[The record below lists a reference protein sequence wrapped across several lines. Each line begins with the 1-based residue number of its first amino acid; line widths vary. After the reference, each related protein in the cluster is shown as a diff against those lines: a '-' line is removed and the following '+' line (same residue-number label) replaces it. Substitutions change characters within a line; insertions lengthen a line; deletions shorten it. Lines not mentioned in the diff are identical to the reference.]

1 MIRKV
6 RIKFICVNMLIV
18 ACMLILMF
26 GLLFYTIRKNI
37 VQDQI
42 TMMQRIAEDTGHDR
56 PFGRGS
62 ARVGLSFFYFTLEP
76 GPDGALYCQS
86 SSGFD
91 LEDEEDLQA
100 MYDRACA
107 DKEQT
112 GIFRDL
118 ELRYLRIQTPHGD
131 KVVFADIASEQA
143 TIRHLL
149 IEVIAVGIGSF
160 AIFLIISVLLS
171 KWAVKP
177 VDEAW
182 KQQKQFVADASHEL
196 KTPLAVIMAN
206 AELLQQPNHDDA
218 EKRRFSEN
226 IHEMSRQMRHLVE
239 SLLDL
244 ARLDSAQEP
253 PQTAELDFSA
263 LCEEAALPFEAVY
276 FERGLLLE
284 TEIDPGIRVQ
294 GVEQSLRQVVDIL
307 LDNAQKYSLPGTVT
321 LTLRQTNHNCILT
334 VSNPSPELSREEC
347 RNIFK
352 RFYRID
358 ESRTRSGSYGLG
370 LPIAESIVT
379 RFGGKIVCE
388 YAEGEARFTVTLP
401 TVCGK

>member
-1 MIRKV
+1 MIKKL
-6 RIKFICVNMLIV
+6 RIKFICVNLLFV
-18 ACMLILMF
+18 TCMLAILF
-26 GLLFYTIRKNI
+26 GTLTYFMDRTIARE
-37 VQDQI
+37 Q
-42 TMMQRIAEDTGHDR
+42 TAELHRLAVEPEKKVRPNGGNTGEEYVMSH
-56 PFGRGS
+56 
-62 ARVGLSFFYFTLEP
+62 FTLEYT
-76 GPDGALYCQS
+76 PDGRLKAFGS
-86 SSGFD
+86 GGFD
-91 LEDEEDLQA
+91 LSDEKELSA
-100 MYDRACA
+100 LYARVMAEEKA
-107 DKEQT
+107 DGVLKDY
-112 GIFRDL
+112 G
-118 ELRYLRIQTPHGD
+118 LRYHRATTPFGQ
-131 KVVFADIASEQA
+131 KAVFADMHAERA
-143 TIRHLL
+143 TVRYLVRSCALL
-149 IEVIAVGIGSF
+149 ALVSF
-160 AIFLIISVLLS
+160 AVFFAASLLLS
-171 KWAVKP
+171 KRVVRP
-177 VDEAW
+177 VERAW
-182 KQQKQFVADASHEL
+182 EQQKQFVVDASHEL
-196 KTPLAVIMAN
+196 KTPLTVIISN

-226 IHEMSRQMRHLVE
+226 IHEMSRQMRRLVE

-253 PQTAELDFSA
+253 PQTAELDFST

-388 YAEGEARFTVTLP
+388 YAEGEAHFTVTLP